1 MNIRINNCK
10 TQCFMPLY
18 NSPQAYVFNLQTT
31 SSAEAKRLWRS
42 KIKEEWDWECAYCGS
57 DENLTI
63 DHIVPR
69 AKGGTDFTKNV
80 LCACHECNQDKGHTP
95 VEDWYLSQEF
105 FDADRYEK
113 IKDWMKPEPVA
124 NLYRYGSRR
133 NNAS

>member
-1 MNIRINNCK
+1 
-10 TQCFMPLY
+10 MPLY

-63 DHIVPR
+63 DNIVPR

-80 LCACHECNQDKGHTP
+80 LCACHECNKDKGNTP
-95 VEDWYLSQEF
+95 VEDWYISQEF
-105 FDADRYEK
+105 FNADRYEK
-113 IKDWMKPEPVA
+113 IKDWMKPEPPS
-124 NLYRYGSRR
+124 NLYVYRRRR

>member
-1 MNIRINNCK
+1 
-10 TQCFMPLY
+10 MPLY

-42 KIKEEWDWECAYCGS
+42 KIKEEWDCECAYCGS

-105 FDADRYEK
+105 FDIDRYEK
-113 IKDWMKPEPVA
+113 IKDWMRPDPPT
-124 NLYRYGSRR
+124 NLFAYRPRR

>member
-1 MNIRINNCK
+1 
-10 TQCFMPLY
+10 MPLY
-18 NSPQAYVFNLQTT
+18 NSAQAYVFNLQTT

-80 LCACHECNQDKGHTP
+80 LCACQECNQDKGHTP

-105 FDADRYEK
+105 FDVDRYEK
-113 IKDWMKPEPVA
+113 IKDWMRPEPPT
-124 NLYRYGSRR
+124 NLFRYRPRR